1 VDPGPALREAFR
13 ELIGRSVTIVT
24 LGPEPGYPE
33 LVRFFGG
40 DPGDPASRRAA
51 HAAIAD
57 AAGHPTAR
65 AVARSRSRKDPAA
78 ARRERQSFLRNLQR
92 WADGSRSPDAASRR
106 LLKRVGRRE
115 ERKRRRMAS
124 MATVLATARA
134 QGVTT
139 QRPLALRL
147 VVSSDDRWRYGLPA
161 VHLEPLERT
170 YAAAAA
176 GDWDEAAFEF
186 FRGWVAGYGIPSAAV
201 LEVGGEDDDGD
212 EPLVLRFGHAPR
224 TSLAAPA

>member
-1 VDPGPALREAFR
+1 MDPGPALRAAFR
-13 ELIGRSVTIVT
+13 ELVGRRVVVTT

-40 DPGDPASRRAA
+40 DPGDPESRRAA

-57 AAGHPTAR
+57 AAGHPTAA
-65 AVARSRSRKDPAA
+65 AVKRSRSRKDPAV

-92 WADGSRSPDAASRR
+92 WADGSRSPDASSRR

-124 MATVLATARA
+124 TADVLATARA
-134 QGVTT
+134 HGVTT
-139 QRPLALRL
+139 QLGLGLLLRI
-147 VVSSDDRWRYGLPA
+147 SSDERWRYDLPA

-170 YAAAAA
+170 VAAAAA
-176 GDWDEAAFEF
+176 GDWNEAAYEF
-186 FRGWVAGYGIPSAAV
+186 FRGWVRGYGVPSAMV
-201 LEVGGEDDDGD
+201 LEVDDDDG
-212 EPLVLRFGHAPR
+212 LSLALRFGHSPR
-224 TSLAAPA
+224 TPYGAPA